1 MHRYSN
7 VWMIMDLLNDFRF
20 YYLLMIYIS
29 LSFEVHI
36 FNLLYY
42 LQLQLQIEAR
52 EHGTG
57 FYEFSAD
64 HDERAKQQ
72 QELKQIREST
82 VENQKKKL
90 ELKNTR
96 DKIIADRVKAAKQR
110 VRAKLGLP
118 PEEEQTQG
126 NQN

>member
-1 MHRYSN
+1 MH
-7 VWMIMDLLNDFRF
+7 ITLLC
-20 YYLLMIYIS
+20 
-29 LSFEVHI
+29 
-36 FNLLYY
+36 
-42 LQLQLQIEAR
+42 IEAR

-72 QELKQIREST
+72 KELNQIREST

-126 NQN
+126 NQT

>member
-1 MHRYSN
+1 MTSVPY
-7 VWMIMDLLNDFRF
+7 F
-20 YYLLMIYIS
+20 YLLMIFFHFFVTLNEFLIYI
-29 LSFEVHI
+29 FI
-36 FNLLYY
+36 LLCT
-42 LQLQLQIEAR
+42 EAR

-72 QELKQIREST
+72 KELKQIREST

-110 VRAKLGLP
+110 VRAKLGLA
-118 PEEEQTQG
+118 PEEEPAQG